1 MNLLQIKSILYAF
14 ELTSCLVGFFY
25 WGKIKNTFWKYF
37 PIYLLAIF
45 VTELSGLYFLL
56 FAKKLFA
63 NIDVYRYWGLPIQFF
78 FFFWLY
84 YQYFKKSMLYYLP
97 FLCTVLYVVSWI
109 VEEIWLRE
117 DKLWFGQLS
126 YSVGCIMLLVLLL
139 IFSTRLIKS
148 QELIDYKKNM
158 MLWTSLGI
166 LLFYIGTAPFWVVR
180 STLLEKDL
188 DLFYTF
194 NNIQG
199 ILCCS
204 MYSLFTIAF
213 ICGQPK

>member
-1 MNLLQIKSILYAF
+1 MDFFILLLQNQKAGKYYLFLGSI
-14 ELTSCLVGFFY
+14 
-25 WGKIKNTFWKYF
+25 
-37 PIYLLAIF
+37 PIIISIQHVLPVFSFLIGILLMPYI
-45 VTELSGLYFLL
+45 EMIY
-56 FAKKLFA
+56 
-63 NIDVYRYWGLPIQFF
+63 
-78 FFFWLY
+78 
-84 YQYFKKSMLYYLP
+84 KSMLYYLP
-97 FLCTVLYVVSWI
+97 FLCTVLYVVRWI

-194 NNIQG
+194 NSIQG